1 MRRVPASVRVLL
13 ALAAVAASQFAT
25 VRWTNFGGVDEW
37 LYLSL
42 NSRGI
47 VSFPHSNRPLTLLW
61 SLPGVLLTPD
71 RFEGYLAVHVLYLVL
86 GAWLTWQVVR
96 RVEPAAAPVAFLAGV
111 FALVWA
117 PLDMARLAVVQTS
130 MNSGA
135 TFAALL
141 SMALLV
147 ESWRRGLWALLGLG
161 LAVAFL
167 AARSYEATL
176 GLLAGAPLLLA
187 AAAAPGPPGAR
198 PGRLRLCLAWEAGA
212 LLLAALAARPILEGG
227 AGAVYQTAVLGAD
240 LHPGHWLAHMARLYQ
255 LHIGPLVPA
264 DPSELRRLGVAVAV
278 VVFLGAAAAAGVA
291 RPDAGPRCSRR
302 RLAALAATGL
312 ALAGAGYA
320 VLALSPGVVNATRT
334 QFLSAPGIGLFLA
347 ATLALL
353 ESLFPARARIP
364 LLLAAG
370 GAVVA
375 VGTGHTLAMQREW
388 DRTSA
393 YPAQRQALLA
403 MVREAPSLPSGTL
416 VLLLDEERAFP
427 YTLTFRHAVALV
439 YGPGV
444 VGHVVGGDPFLYS
457 IGPAP
462 GGFQVVPWPVVRG
475 PWREGPTLHRS
486 EEVVAFRLSA
496 GRLRLVERWEDSG
509 LPALPAGARY
519 APRERIGGPPRPA
532 PKGRRAL
539 D

>member
-1 MRRVPASVRVLL
+1 VRCLPKGVIVLL
-13 ALAAVAASQFAT
+13 ALGAVTASQFAT
-25 VRWTNFGGVDEW
+25 VPWTNFGGVDEW

-61 SLPGVLLTPD
+61 SLPGFLLTPD
-71 RFEGYLAVHVLYLVL
+71 RFAGYLAMHVLYLLL
-86 GAWLTWQVVR
+86 GAWLTWQIVR
-96 RVEPAAAPVAFLAGV
+96 RVEPAAGPVAFLAGV

-117 PLDMARLAVVQTS
+117 PLDMARLAAVQTS

-135 TFAALL
+135 TFATLL
-141 SMALLV
+141 SIALLV
-147 ESWRRGLWALLGLG
+147 ESWRRGRWALLGLG
-161 LAVAFL
+161 LALAFL

-187 AAAAPGPPGAR
+187 AATPDPRGAR

-212 LLLAALAARPILEGG
+212 LLLGALAARPFLERG

-240 LHPGHWLAHMARLYQ
+240 LHPGHWLARMARLFL

-264 DPSELRRLGVAVAV
+264 DPSELLRPGVAAAV
-278 VVFLGAAAAAGVA
+278 VVFLGAAAAAGLA
-291 RPDAGPRCSRR
+291 RPDPAPWCSRQ
-302 RLAALAATGL
+302 RLAGLAATGL
-312 ALAGAGYA
+312 CLAGMGYA
-320 VLALSPGVVNATRT
+320 VLALSPGIVNATRT

-347 ATLALL
+347 ATLGLVA
-353 ESLFPARARIP
+353 SLMPARARNP
-364 LLLAAG
+364 LLLAAAA
-370 GAVVA
+370 AVVA

-393 YPAQRQALLA
+393 YPAQREALVA

-416 VLLLDEERAFP
+416 VLLLDEDRAFP
-427 YTLTFRHAVALV
+427 YTLTFRHAVGLV

-444 VGHVVGGDPFLYS
+444 VGHVVGGDPLLYS
-457 IGPAP
+457 IGLAP
-462 GGFQVVPWPVVRG
+462 GGFQVLPWPVVRG

-486 EEVVAFRLSA
+486 EEVVAFRLSG

-509 LPALPAGARY
+509 LPALETGARY